1 MVIARIMYTVMKAL
15 IWLALYFPVARSV
28 KTWRAVSLDRDRCS
42 INSLRIC
49 FIINNCL
56 YSPHPARQLA
66 GTPLRDG
73 EGPGGEVSTSPHSKL
88 YIRSSPLLRR
98 GAGGEANSSL
108 SPGEGPGVRPNLSTS
123 SQLSW

>member
-66 GTPLRDG
+66 GTPHLKG
-73 EGPGGEVSTSPHSKL
+73 EGPQWRNFNLTLIQAL
-88 YIRSSPLLRR
+88 YSILPFTPER
-98 GAGGEANSSL
+98 GRG
-108 SPGEGPGVRPNLSTS
+108 
-123 SQLSW
+123 